1 MGTMSTTLQTKSVLL
16 VEDNPGDAR
25 LVHEALKDSP
35 DPLSRIVASNGQEA
49 LDMLETLRPDI
60 ILLDLNL
67 PKVDGRDVFKP
78 IKSSP
83 GSRRIPVVILS
94 TSEAEL
100 DINDAYDAHAN
111 SSIAK
116 PLDFNQFTNII
127 HDIQHYWLGS
137 CIIEPTLLN

>member
-1 MGTMSTTLQTKSVLL
+1 MSLTLKMKSVLL

-25 LVHEALKDSP
+25 LVREALKDSS
-35 DPLSRIVASNGQEA
+35 DPLELIVASDGQEA

-67 PKVDGRDVFKP
+67 PKVDGRDVLKS
-78 IKSSP
+78 IKSTP
-83 GSRRIPVVILS
+83 YLRRIPVVILS

-100 DINDAYDAHAN
+100 DINNAYDAHAN
-111 SSIAK
+111 SYITK
-116 PLDFNQFTNII
+116 PLDFTRFTSII

-137 CIIEPTLLN
+137 CVVGPTPLN